1 MALATELFGRT
12 FKKGEKIFR
21 QGDPGAEMY
30 IIQSGA
36 VEVSKMRRGRKVVL
50 ALLEKNDFFG
60 EVALIDSKPRSATVT
75 AITRTRL
82 LPLSRNTFIERIP
95 YNPDVVLRVLRA
107 LSRRID
113 RMTNTIRSLIGRD
126 EELRQKIFIRGNDL
140 QDNHLLHAD
149 TVVQTDGMSR
159 ELSQPAGDNHPQAS
173 SKDFSAALKFDSKK
187 PVFFLQDQIIF
198 EHGDAGHHM
207 YLILRGAVE
216 VFQAAQNG
224 DDYRIAL
231 LGPGDFFGEM
241 ALITGGRRTASAKAN
256 TPVELLPLNQ
266 EDMLNGIRSDP
277 ETGLFFLHVL
287 INRLRAITD
296 ALEQP
301 EKSLQTLRQAV
312 IPVIKRTEIVSMGIS
327 SLSSCG
333 GCAAVFVRD
342 PQELSWIT
350 QNVDVS
356 YCPMLMDQEEIKD
369 VIFAVV
375 DGAVRTRENEE
386 KLIEVRRKSRF
397 LIALGT
403 CAVFGGI
410 PALAN
415 SYDLEELISE
425 SYGRTT
431 DPFLYYLADNGFEH
445 ETATPYLEAHLL
457 RKVRNV
463 SDVVRVDYFLPGCPP
478 VLGLL
483 IDLLKELQGEHL
495 PGVNRQI
502 VCKECTRKHRRS
514 SLDSLRVF
522 PTTADKK
529 ELCFLSSGVMCM
541 GLLTRGGCRA
551 ACPGGGL
558 PCWGCRGPSNS
569 VIAKINRGE
578 TFEEVMLWSLAR
590 RLKKDA
596 SKIKPVLKILRLKG
610 GSALNFD
617 QNFIKDVSKI
627 R

>member
-1 MALATELFGRT
+1 
-12 FKKGEKIFR
+12 
-21 QGDPGAEMY
+21 
-30 IIQSGA
+30 
-36 VEVSKMRRGRKVVL
+36 
-50 ALLEKNDFFG
+50 
-60 EVALIDSKPRSATVT
+60 
-75 AITRTRL
+75 
-82 LPLSRNTFIERIP
+82 
-95 YNPDVVLRVLRA
+95 
-107 LSRRID
+107 
-113 RMTNTIRSLIGRD
+113 
-126 EELRQKIFIRGNDL
+126 
-140 QDNHLLHAD
+140 
-149 TVVQTDGMSR
+149 
-159 ELSQPAGDNHPQAS
+159 
-173 SKDFSAALKFDSKK
+173 
-187 PVFFLQDQIIF
+187 
-198 EHGDAGHHM
+198 
-207 YLILRGAVE
+207 VE

-277 ETGLFFLHVL
+277 ETGHFFLHVL